1 MKFEGNLFPALGEKP
16 MASITKLTHQDVSV
30 IKARILRG
38 DFQHRIAADYDLNQ
52 GRISEIAKGKRFGHV
67 PAASQS
73 SSQQG
78 GASYV

>member
-1 MKFEGNLFPALGEKP
+1 
-16 MASITKLTHQDVSV
+16 MASITKLTPKDVSV

-67 PAASQS
+67 PPASLPS
-73 SSQQG
+73 SHQG
-78 GASYV
+78 GVSYV

>member
-1 MKFEGNLFPALGEKP
+1 
-16 MASITKLTHQDVSV
+16 MASITNLTHQDVSA

-67 PAASQS
+67 PPASS
-73 SSQQG
+73 PSSQQG
-78 GASYV
+78 ETSHV